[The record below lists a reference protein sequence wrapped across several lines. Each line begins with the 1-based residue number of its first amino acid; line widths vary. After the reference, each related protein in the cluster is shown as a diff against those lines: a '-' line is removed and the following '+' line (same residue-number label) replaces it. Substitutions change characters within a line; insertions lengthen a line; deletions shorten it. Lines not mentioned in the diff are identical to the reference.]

1 MTTNVKPA
9 GMNQVIAFTK
19 GARIRIQAQ
28 PNVRYKFVDDVS
40 GKTPEDA
47 EAHRQGND
55 LIIVSKEND
64 AVAVVENFWSE
75 CAPGNQCY
83 AVVDLPNAMG
93 ETVITQDGP
102 VIDSLLAG
110 QIGQLSEG
118 AAATAAGLGAS
129 VVTGTGSFLP
139 FGLMALLGGSILA
152 GQYIADRHDDDD
164 DDGRHTH
171 THPQQTTDRPTG
183 VAISSDRQRF
193 SGKTEPGAN
202 IRAYDSDGNQI
213 GYAHADNEGNFTG
226 YFQRSLKPNE
236 KVSITSQ
243 GSGKNPSVAETI
255 TAPDDNGGNADVPPL
270 KPTDVAVDQN
280 DGKTV
285 TGKTDPGAHVVVK
298 DKEGNKIGEGDANG
312 DGDFSIGLK
321 PAAIDGKP
329 VTVVAEK
336 DGKTSAPTTA
346 QTADKTPPEKPGV
359 EINDGKVE
367 VTTEPG
373 ATVVVK
379 DKGGNK
385 IGEGT
390 ADEHGKATVTPN
402 ELPPGSKITVEV
414 TDQAG
419 NKTTLKDQD
428 VPNAGGEDHT
438 PPVVDSAEFV
448 DGKVL
453 VKVKEKDVRI
463 KVYDK
468 ETNKEIDGDV
478 SAPEAEGKLFVYTF
492 TPTKP
497 FDHDGQELQA
507 TATDQ
512 AKNESKRAD
521 VTVDLTAPKIDSVDF
536 VDGNVVVTTEPG
548 ATVVVK
554 DKGGNKLGEGKADD
568 HGKATITPN
577 ELPPGSKVTIEVSD
591 KAKNKHTEDK
601 DVPNAGGEDTTPP
614 VIDSAEFV
622 DKKVVV
628 KVKEKDVRIKV
639 YDKETNK
646 EIDGNVSGPEADGG
660 LFVYTFTP
668 QKAFDKDGQK
678 LQATATDKAK
688 NESERANVTVDITA
702 PDVSAEFV
710 GGKVLVTVGE
720 KDASVK
726 VYDKATNKEIDGTF
740 SAPEEVDGKFV
751 YTFTPKDKFHDGQ
764 KLLATATDKA
774 QNKSE
779 ADVTVD
785 LTPPKIASVEFV
797 DKDGHSIESKLSDLK
812 ITNDQKAQ
820 VKVTLDKELQPGEQ
834 LELNVSRY
842 SVDPNE
848 KEKAIAKLE
857 EKQVF
862 LDVTG
867 KTYENTITE
876 LFGVDSINT
885 IGEQY
890 SVEARIVKKEDHSAI
905 STEPKENKVILDT
918 ILERPAVKELSF
930 NALNRDIVKSIE
942 LIGEPGAK
950 YKLHIKEIKGPKKF
964 EQEITSNEKNG
975 EVKFDIDKDTGWK
988 LNEQDKYDSTIEI
1001 TDRAGN
1007 TKIQKLT
1014 IMNNIREELS
1024 VDKGPKYSELN
1035 KETGTR
1041 ETNKGN
1047 NYFTI
1052 DNENGSFI
1060 IVHNQGI
1067 INGAKVKAGN
1077 GDDTI
1082 IVKNDIGNET
1092 LPSVVDIDLGG
1103 GNNQLILGKANAAGT
1118 KSIRAGSGNN
1128 VIRARTNLDTVD
1140 IALGVEID
1148 NKGNI
1153 KSLTNAG
1160 DNLIQTGDSK
1170 TNDGYLNG
1178 KSIIYTG
1185 NGNDT
1190 LLVGTNI
1197 DGGGV
1202 NLSRENKTM
1211 IINLGDGNNTIVAG
1225 YNKGNGGYI
1234 READIKCG
1242 SGNDSIEVYKSIGK
1256 NAVID
1261 LGSGDN
1267 TIKGFGDNSSI
1278 QDGAEIKFGEGND
1291 TIELSGAF
1299 GNSIGVG
1306 TGTTTTVEFGDGNNS
1321 LTANTIGHAAG
1332 FDAKITMGSGADHIR
1347 IEKLTGGAG
1356 KVDIN
1361 FKGGDDELVA
1371 YGSDG
1376 TDLLMNTKIDF
1387 GDGYDKF
1394 IFSGKETS
1402 QKKFDFKDVSNLEQF
1417 VDKSTA
1423 GVEITVGAS
1432 DVNGGHGGEIYI
1444 DGSQKTSVKF
1454 NDLFKLVK
1462 QNVAGHKDGGT
1473 EGVEYNAYEY
1483 TDGSNVTS
1491 TIYIDNHISQI
1502 L

>member
-1 MTTNVKPA
+1 M
-9 GMNQVIAFTK
+9 
-19 GARIRIQAQ
+19 
-28 PNVRYKFVDDVS
+28 
-40 GKTPEDA
+40 
-47 EAHRQGND
+47 
-55 LIIVSKEND
+55 
-64 AVAVVENFWSE
+64 
-75 CAPGNQCY
+75 
-83 AVVDLPNAMG
+83 
-93 ETVITQDGP
+93 
-102 VIDSLLAG
+102 
-110 QIGQLSEG
+110 
-118 AAATAAGLGAS
+118 
-129 VVTGTGSFLP
+129 
-139 FGLMALLGGSILA
+139 
-152 GQYIADRHDDDD
+152 
-164 DDGRHTH
+164 
-171 THPQQTTDRPTG
+171 
-183 VAISSDRQRF
+183 
-193 SGKTEPGAN
+193 
-202 IRAYDSDGNQI
+202 
-213 GYAHADNEGNFTG
+213 
-226 YFQRSLKPNE
+226 
-236 KVSITSQ
+236 
-243 GSGKNPSVAETI
+243 
-255 TAPDDNGGNADVPPL
+255 
-270 KPTDVAVDQN
+270 
-280 DGKTV
+280 
-285 TGKTDPGAHVVVK
+285 
-298 DKEGNKIGEGDANG
+298 
-312 DGDFSIGLK
+312 
-321 PAAIDGKP
+321 
-329 VTVVAEK
+329 
-336 DGKTSAPTTA
+336 
-346 QTADKTPPEKPGV
+346 
-359 EINDGKVE
+359 
-367 VTTEPG
+367 
-373 ATVVVK
+373 
-379 DKGGNK
+379 
-385 IGEGT
+385 
-390 ADEHGKATVTPN
+390 
-402 ELPPGSKITVEV
+402 
-414 TDQAG
+414 
-419 NKTTLKDQD
+419 
-428 VPNAGGEDHT
+428 
-438 PPVVDSAEFV
+438 
-448 DGKVL
+448 
-453 VKVKEKDVRI
+453 
-463 KVYDK
+463 
-468 ETNKEIDGDV
+468 
-478 SAPEAEGKLFVYTF
+478 FVYTF

-710 GGKVLVTVGE
+710 GGKVLVKVGEKDASVKVYDKATNKEIDGTFSAPEEVDGKFVYTFTPKDKFHDGQKLLATATDKAQNKSEADVTVDITAPDVSAEFVGGKVLVKVGE